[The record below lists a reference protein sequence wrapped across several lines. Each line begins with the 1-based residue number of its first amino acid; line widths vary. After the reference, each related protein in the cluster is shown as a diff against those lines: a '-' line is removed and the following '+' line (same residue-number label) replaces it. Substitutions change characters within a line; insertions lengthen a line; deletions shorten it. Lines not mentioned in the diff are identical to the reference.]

1 MSPGKPSCQ
10 PRNLAARSLSCLSH
24 ENVVVEEVFVYVLGW
39 VGCPRECISGLRF
52 ANWLAA
58 MYELA

>member
-1 MSPGKPSCQ
+1 MPPGKTSCQ
-10 PRNLAARSLSCLSH
+10 PRNLAVTSLSCLPR
-24 ENVVVEEVFVYVLGW
+24 ENVAVEEVFVYVLGW
-39 VGCPRECISGLRF
+39 VGCPREWISGLRF

>member
-1 MSPGKPSCQ
+1 MPPGKTSCQ
-10 PRNLAARSLSCLSH
+10 PRYLAVASLSCLSR
-24 ENVVVEEVFVYVLGW
+24 ENVAMEEVFVYVLGW
-39 VGCPRECISGLRF
+39 VGCPGECISGLRF

>member
-1 MSPGKPSCQ
+1 MPLGKTSCQ
-10 PRNLAARSLSCLSH
+10 TRNLAATSLSCLAR
-24 ENVVVEEVFVYVLGW
+24 ETIAVEEAFVYVLGW

-58 MYELA
+58 MSELA